1 MTMYPSPLKAEL
13 PEPRLRWMLAVSLL
27 LHLCVL
33 GVFFG
38 SPPDTSKK
46 IYFSPVYS
54 VSLIDMPPGP
64 PGPKAGAMT
73 TTRLWKGPST
83 LEAESKSSASRSHN
97 IITVS
102 KSEEFEYAPQ
112 AKKRPRADEGP
123 QKPADRTELGAG
135 RARVGEKTVSQP
147 DGVPGSGQEGGG
159 GGGGGGATDLRFSRY
174 YQALWERIQQSWV
187 LPPHERMGRLEA
199 IVVITVNRDGRILSF
214 SFEKRSGDENLD
226 ASVER
231 AIKKAD
237 PLPPFPP
244 DLKESVLEVGVRF
257 IPEEKQL

>member
-27 LHLCVL
+27 LHFIVL

-54 VSLIDMPPGP
+54 VSLVDLPPGP
-64 PGPKAGAMT
+64 PGPKTGAMT
-73 TTRLWKGPST
+73 TTRLWKGPT
-83 LEAESKSSASRSHN
+83 ALEAESKSSSSRSHN

-112 AKKRPRADEGP
+112 AKKRPRDDEGP
-123 QKPADRTELGAG
+123 QKPADRTAPSGGTAG
-135 RARVGEKTVSQP
+135 DSDKTVSQP

-159 GGGGGGATDLRFSRY
+159 GGGGGATDLRFSKY
-174 YQALWERIQQSWV
+174 YQALWEKIQRSWV
-187 LPPHERMGRLEA
+187 LPPHERTGRLEA
-199 IVVITVNRDGRILSF
+199 IVVITVNRDGKILSF
-214 SFEKRSGDENLD
+214 AFEKRSGDENLD

-257 IPEEKQL
+257 IPEEKPL